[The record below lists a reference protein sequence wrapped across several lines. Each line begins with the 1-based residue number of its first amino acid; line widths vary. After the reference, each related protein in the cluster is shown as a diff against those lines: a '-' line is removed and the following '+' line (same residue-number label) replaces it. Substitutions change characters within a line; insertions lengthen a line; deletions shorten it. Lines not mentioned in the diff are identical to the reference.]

1 MCRTY
6 FRKLT
11 EQQPSSL
18 VLNLVEVP
26 GNLSALLAMI
36 PRFVPS
42 DSCGSVVLVV
52 VVVVLVTSSPILKF
66 VRGLEDFS
74 RWNEGTSSSLRFFFF
89 FVHEIPSPSVLS
101 QVDRVGGGY
110 VRGCMRVGEL

>member
-36 PRFVPS
+36 RRFVPS
-42 DSCGSVVLVV
+42 DSCGSVVLV

-74 RWNEGTSSSLRFFFF
+74 RWNEGTSSSLRFFFSSSTKF
-89 FVHEIPSPSVLS
+89 HPLRSYLK
-101 QVDRVGGGY
+101 
-110 VRGCMRVGEL
+110 

>member
-52 VVVVLVTSSPILKF
+52 VVVVVLVTSSPILKF

-101 QVDRVGGGY
+101 QADPVGGGL
-110 VRGCMRVGEL
+110 CA